1 MRLDWAMLV
10 AVLIVYLL
18 TGCGPSDTP
27 AADAPR
33 DAAPESVNV
42 VRISPDSPQMRQ
54 IRVAPVEQATMPT
67 DEIVAPGRVTINPNR
82 ISRVL
87 PQVGGRVV
95 KVLVKF
101 GDAVQQGQP
110 LLTLDSPDADAAVSA
125 YAQAESTERQTKAA
139 LQKADFDLQ
148 RAKALFT
155 FQGIAE
161 KDLLQAE
168 NDQAT
173 ATSNYAIAQAVREQ
187 TSRKLQLL
195 ELKPNEFHQELLVR
209 APIAGQVLEVNV
221 APGEYRAGI
230 SFHTDTT
237 APLMTVADLSTVW
250 MSSDVPEPFIRLV
263 HIGEAVT
270 ITLVAFPGEVLTGR
284 VARIGDVLDAQT
296 RTLKVHVELPNPQGR
311 FRPDMYGTTRHSGP
325 LRMTVVI
332 PAAAIIQEYG
342 RSLVFFERGP
352 GAFER
357 RAVTTGTRAGDRL
370 AVLSGLQPGD
380 RIVVDGAVL
389 LKGQ

>member
-1 MRLDWAMLV
+1 MLV